1 MSSEQVFQ
9 VSKENTL
16 HGTTTL
22 GLMCRDGLVLAA
34 DKRAT
39 AGSLIVNKKTD
50 KIYEISKDMVI
61 TMAGTVS
68 DAQLLSKLIKA
79 ELQLKKMRSGREST
93 VRESANLLAGMVYA
107 NIRRMSLIPGISH
120 FLLGGKDETGFYLYD
135 IFADGSLT
143 ECDDFITSGSGSVM
157 AFGVLETLYKPGM
170 TVAEGVSLA
179 IKSVNAALQR
189 DAGSGNGVTIVTITK
204 DGVKRVLDKTIDTG
218 IKE

>member
-1 MSSEQVFQ
+1 VFDLAND
-9 VSKENTL
+9 EHTL
-16 HGTTTL
+16 HGTTTI
-22 GLMCRDGLVLAA
+22 GIMCKDGIVLAA

-39 AGSLIVNKKTD
+39 AGSLVVNKKTD
-50 KIYEISKDMVI
+50 KMYEISKDMVV

-79 ELQLKKMRSGREST
+79 ELQLKKMRTGREST

-143 ECDDFITSGSGSVM
+143 ECDDYVTSGSGSVM
-157 AFGVLETLYKPGM
+157 AYGVLETLYRPNM
-170 TVAEGVSLA
+170 TIDEGISLA
-179 IKSVNAALQR
+179 MKSINAALQR
-189 DAGSGNGVTIVTITK
+189 DAGTGNGLAVITITK
-204 DGVKRVLDKTIDTG
+204 DGMKRVIDRTINVG
-218 IKE
+218 IAE